1 MAGGA
6 CAPLPLCEG
15 MRHTSAH
22 VRRNRAGELETRVN
36 LIPDVALA
44 ENTSQRLP
52 CVVVLDGSTSMA
64 DNGAID
70 ALNAGLKLL
79 ETDLKADDVAR
90 QRVRILVLRVGAPHD
105 VEVVTDWVDAIE
117 FEAPEIEA
125 NGPTPLGAGVRRAL
139 DEIEA
144 EKGRYREH
152 GVPYNRP
159 WLFVLTDG
167 EPTDHDWL
175 QAADECRRAE
185 EAGRVSVFCVGV
197 GEANMNKLA
206 QFSPRQPLALK
217 GLAFREFFLW
227 LSRSARAGSQ
237 TAPSEN
243 IQMAAPSDWAVIPG
257 R

>member
-1 MAGGA
+1 M
-6 CAPLPLCEG
+6 
-15 MRHTSAH
+15 
-22 VRRNRAGELETRVN
+22 GECRVN

-64 DNGAID
+64 NDNAIG
-70 ALNAGLKLL
+70 ALNDGLKLL
-79 ETDLKADDVAR
+79 EQDLKADDVAR
-90 QRVRILVLRVGAPHD
+90 QRVRILLLRVGAPQD
-105 VEVVTDWVDAIE
+105 VEIVTDWTDAID

-125 NGPTPLGAGVRRAL
+125 NGTTPLGAGVRRAL

-144 EKGRYREH
+144 EKGRYRDQ
-152 GVPYNRP
+152 GIPYNRP

-167 EPTDHDWL
+167 EPTDPDWE
-175 QAADECRRAE
+175 QAADECRHAE
-185 EAGRVSVFCVGV
+185 ERGRVSVFCIGV
-197 GEANMNKLA
+197 GKANLGKLGR
-206 QFSPRQPLALK
+206 FSPRQPLALK

-243 IQMAAPSDWAVIPG
+243 IQMAAPSDWAVVPG
-257 R
+257 RSG